1 MIKRMAVRC
10 LLVAAV
16 ILLLT
21 IPAVA
26 TEEALP
32 EAHNHSVTIWTSAE
46 NDHSGVCADCGEE
59 IDPKELYVVED
70 DKLCLRCLC
79 DRFKMCVG

>member
-1 MIKRMAVRC
+1 MSYSLCIRGYGICSGCMEC
-10 LLVAAV
+10 YDQ
-16 ILLLT
+16 
-21 IPAVA
+21 
-26 TEEALP
+26 EEDDG
-32 EAHNHSVTIWTSAE
+32 E
-46 NDHSGVCADCGEE
+46 NFVCADCGEE

>member
-1 MIKRMAVRC
+1 MECYDR
-10 LLVAAV
+10 
-16 ILLLT
+16 
-21 IPAVA
+21 
-26 TEEALP
+26 EDESD
-32 EAHNHSVTIWTSAE
+32 ESF
-46 NDHSGVCADCGEE
+46 VCADCGEE

>member
-1 MIKRMAVRC
+1 MECYDR
-10 LLVAAV
+10 
-16 ILLLT
+16 
-21 IPAVA
+21 
-26 TEEALP
+26 EDE
-32 EAHNHSVTIWTSAE
+32 SDE
-46 NDHSGVCADCGEE
+46 NFVCADCGEE